1 MNSEP
6 CALYLFRSAGFA
18 PAGDTVVSIAPL
30 EKVVTVYGG
39 GGAFDADGL
48 SAAFGGAA
56 IFRDEATGAL
66 FAGVWGTR
74 NASRFR
80 RQMRE
85 SMPVILVREAPDARL
100 VVWSAQGGRPEK
112 RRPGD
117 SK

>member
-1 MNSEP
+1 MNGEP

-18 PAGDTVVSIAPL
+18 PAGGTVVSIAPL

-80 RQMRE
+80 REMRE
-85 SMPVILVREAPDARL
+85 RMPVILRHEMPDVRL
-100 VVWSAQGGRPEK
+100 VVRSAEGKRPA
-112 RRPGD
+112 RPPLAG
-117 SK
+117 S

>member
-1 MNSEP
+1 MNGEP

-56 IFRDEATGAL
+56 IFKDEATGAL
-66 FAGVWGTR
+66 FAAVWGTR

-80 RQMRE
+80 REMRE
-85 SMPVILVREAPDARL
+85 HMPVILRHEMPDVRL
-100 VVWSAQGGRPEK
+100 VVRSAEGKRPA
-112 RRPGD
+112 RPPLAGN
-117 SK
+117 